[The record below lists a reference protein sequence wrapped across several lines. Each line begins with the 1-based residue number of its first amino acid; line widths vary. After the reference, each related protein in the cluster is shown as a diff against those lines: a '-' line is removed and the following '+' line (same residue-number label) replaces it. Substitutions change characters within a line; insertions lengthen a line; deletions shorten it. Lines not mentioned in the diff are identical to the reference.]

1 MTLEKIIQELGLEI
15 LTDARDFDAIVPTSG
30 YASDML
36 SRVMACAP
44 HDGAIWVTLQS
55 HGNIVA
61 VGAVL
66 GLSAIIITEGEVPDR
81 ETVAKANEIGITL
94 LSTTRPTFEVVGRL
108 WGIGVRCGDEA
119 ESLTGAT
126 HGNQ

>member
-1 MTLEKIIQELGLEI
+1 MTLAHIIKKLNMKM
-15 LTDARDFDAIVPTSG
+15 LTAGKDFEAITPTAG

-44 HDGAIWVTLQS
+44 RDGALWVTLQS

-66 GLSAIIITEGEVPDR
+66 GLSAIIITEGEKPDQ
-81 ETVAKANEIGITL
+81 ETVAKANEMGITL
-94 LSTTRPTFEVVGRL
+94 LATERPTFEVVGRL
-108 WGIGVRCGDEA
+108 WSMGLRCGER
-119 ESLTGAT
+119 
-126 HGNQ
+126 

>member
-1 MTLEKIIQELGLEI
+1 MTLDRIIEELGLKL
-15 LTDARDFDAIVPTSG
+15 LTEARDFGRVTPTSG

-44 HDGAIWVTLQS
+44 RDGALWVTLQS

-81 ETVAKANEIGITL
+81 DTIAKANDLNIAL
-94 LSTTRPTFEVVGRL
+94 LSTDKSTFYVVGNLWRL
-108 WGIGVRCGDEA
+108 GLRDGG
-119 ESLTGAT
+119 
-126 HGNQ
+126 

>member
-1 MTLEKIIQELGLEI
+1 MTLAQIIKKLNMKVLTAEK
-15 LTDARDFDAIVPTSG
+15 DFDAITPTAG

-44 HDGAIWVTLQS
+44 RDGALWVTLQS

-66 GLSAIIITEGEVPDR
+66 GLSAIIITEGEKPDQ
-81 ETVAKANEIGITL
+81 ETVAKANEMGITL
-94 LSTTRPTFEVVGRL
+94 LATERPTFEVVGRL
-108 WGIGVRCGDEA
+108 WSMGLRCGER
-119 ESLTGAT
+119 
-126 HGNQ
+126 

>member
-1 MTLEKIIQELGLEI
+1 MTLAQIIAELNLKV
-15 LTDARDFDAIVPTSG
+15 LTDSEEFDQIAPTAG

-44 HDGAIWVTLQS
+44 RDGALWVTLQS

-81 ETVAKANEIGITL
+81 ETVAKADEIGITL
-94 LSTTRPTFEVVGRL
+94 LSTARPTFEVVGRL
-108 WGIGVRCGDEA
+108 WDMGVRCGDEA
-119 ESLTGAT
+119 VAMNCVYPQG
-126 HGNQ
+126 

>member
-1 MTLEKIIQELGLEI
+1 V
-15 LTDARDFDAIVPTSG
+15 LTDVQDFNAIVPTSG

-55 HGNIVA
+55 HTNIVA

-66 GLSAIIITEGEVPDR
+66 GVSAIIITEGEKPDK
-81 ETVAKANEIGITL
+81 EAIDKANQVGVAL
-94 LSTTRPTFEVVGRL
+94 LATNKPTFHVVGNLWRL
-108 WGIGVRCGDEA
+108 GLRDGHKYR
-119 ESLTGAT
+119 
-126 HGNQ
+126 

>member
-1 MTLEKIIQELGLEI
+1 MTLEQIIEELD
-15 LTDARDFDAIVPTSG
+15 LTLLTQSRDFSRVTPTAG

-44 HDGAIWVTLQS
+44 HDGALWVTLQS

-66 GLSAIIITEGEVPDR
+66 GLCAIIITEGEKPDEATIAR
-81 ETVAKANEIGITL
+81 ANEMGVTL
-94 LSTTRPTFEVVGRL
+94 LMTGKPTFNIVGNLWRL
-108 WGIGVRCGDEA
+108 GLQDG
-119 ESLTGAT
+119 
-126 HGNQ
+126 